1 MSIKPWKELSRETVF
16 HKYSRKMVKVD
27 FELPD
32 GKVGDFYIKSEPD
45 ASACL
50 ALTPDNQVILT
61 RQFRPGPMKV
71 LYNLPAGLIDD
82 GEDPTAAALRELQE
96 ETGYTGEAQY
106 VGSSYTCAY
115 SSVRKNI
122 TLVTNCQ
129 LTHSQN
135 LDEHED
141 ITVELVSVRQFREI
155 LRSGQMTDVNLGY
168 IALDFAG
175 LL

>member
-1 MSIKPWKELSRETVF
+1 MSIKPWKEISRETVF

-32 GKVGDFYIKSEPD
+32 GKVADFYIKSEPD
-45 ASACL
+45 AAACL
-50 ALTPDNQVILT
+50 ALTPENQVILT

-71 LYNLPAGLIDD
+71 LYNLPGGGI
-82 GEDPTAAALRELQE
+82 ENHEHPTEAALRELKE

-106 VGSSYTCAY
+106 VGESYICAY
-115 SSVRKNI
+115 STVIHTISVIR
-122 TLVTNCQ
+122 NCQ
-129 LTHSQN
+129 KTSAQN

-141 ITVELVSVRQFREI
+141 IAVELVSLDQFRDI

-168 IALDFAG
+168 MALDFAG